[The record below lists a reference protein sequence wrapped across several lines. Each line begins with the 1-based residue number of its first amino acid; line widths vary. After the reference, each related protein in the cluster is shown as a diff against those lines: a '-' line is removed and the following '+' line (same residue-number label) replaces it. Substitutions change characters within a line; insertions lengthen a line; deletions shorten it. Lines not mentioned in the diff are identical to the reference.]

1 MQLHVFTGAVLA
13 FSLAGSLCMAQSAQ
27 PSAPEAQGS
36 PSAASGE
43 PHFPPVQQSNFTA
56 PAPTRAEVEAFLKT
70 SWGYDPN
77 RVWEVFGIEKTAA
90 PGVSKVTVLVAE
102 KQAGQQIASLAFFV
116 TPDGHHLISQSSVLD
131 FGPHPYAGNYR
142 ILQQE
147 ANGPS
152 RGATDKRFELVE
164 FADFQCP
171 HCKEAEPVAEKL
183 VQDFPQARLVF
194 QPFPLSQSHPYAQR
208 AAAEG
213 LCVRKEKGDLAFFSY
228 AQALYDKQ
236 TDLTQQ
242 GAAGAL
248 ASAATAAGA
257 DAARAA
263 TCADTPAIKD
273 AVSASYNLGI
283 KVGVDQAPMLAVNG
297 HLLPVASFQYD
308 TLKRI
313 VAFQG
318 KEDGLD
324 IHEQP
329 TLTNLK

>member
-183 VQDFPQARLVF
+183 IQDFPQAHFVF
-194 QPFPLSQSHPYAQR
+194 ESFPLVNVHPEAFK
-208 AAAEG
+208 AAAWG
-213 LCVRKEKGDLAFFSY
+213 ACVAQQGGNAAFYKY
-228 AQALYDKQ
+228 ATSIFAGQEALGGQGADQALRN
-236 TDLTQQ
+236 
-242 GAAGAL
+242 
-248 ASAATAAGA
+248 AATAAGA
-257 DAARAA
+257 D
-263 TCADTPAIKD
+263 P
-273 AVSASYNLGI
+273 
-283 KVGVDQAPMLAVNG
+283 
-297 HLLPVASFQYD
+297 
-308 TLKRI
+308 
-313 VAFQG
+313 
-318 KEDGLD
+318 
-324 IHEQP
+324 
-329 TLTNLK
+329 